1 MKKHLFIL
9 AAASLVL
16 GLASCEDIPAPY
28 GIHSQRDGSEGGE
41 TTVLL
46 RADFSSTLNPFTNY
60 TTSGAGAWVID
71 YSTAKASG
79 YDSSSQQTTAG
90 TYYLVS
96 PELTIPE
103 GQDAHITFDYI
114 LRYNRGDE
122 NQQLLVINAEDF
134 NADNAAQ
141 GWAVLSQNWVEG
153 SDWNTFSTADVQIPE
168 SYQGKTI
175 RVALRYNTNAQSGST
190 WEVKNFRVLLGTGG
204 SGGDNTDDGTV
215 HQLPYTAAFTS
226 SLEGWTNVTTSGAG
240 AWRNAYSCATATG
253 YASNVNTAGT
263 YYLVSPEVQLGTETA
278 HVTYQYILRF
288 NRGDE
293 NQQVL
298 ISDAYDAANPTAGWT
313 LLKQKHTEGTDYT
326 TFSSADI
333 TIPQAFAGKKVRF
346 AMRFNCTST
355 ASGTWEVKNFT
366 VQNGQ
371 GAQEAET
378 ASGGGTVDD
387 GGLKTLP
394 YTATFSASLEGWTN
408 YTTSG
413 AGAWVID
420 YSTAKASGYDSS
432 SQQTTAG
439 TYYLVSPEVQLTDE
453 AAHAS
458 YEYILRFLR
467 GDDNQ
472 QLLITDAFDAS
483 KPADGWTLLLAKHTE
498 GQNYTDFAKADVQIP
513 QGFLGKTVRFA
524 LRFNCTS
531 TESATWEVKN
541 FTVQEGVAGQSTDDG
556 SGTGGTQTDEI
567 IGTPDAPNGDFE
579 NWTNGQPNNW
589 KSAST
594 ASSATLSMSTDART
608 GSYSVLVKGNTA
620 SNQRL
625 AYKELEL
632 APDTYTIT
640 FWVKAESASGA
651 SVIPGYATVVEGK
664 NPTYFYLKDASGKNL
679 YINNLSSREWTQ
691 VTMEI
696 SLNAVTTLCPLHMVS
711 KSPGQSVLVD
721 DFKLVNANGAEL
733 IY

>member
-9 AAASLVL
+9 AAASLAL
-16 GLASCEDIPAPY
+16 GLASCEDVPAPY
-28 GIHSQRDGSEGGE
+28 SINSQHGGSDGGE

-79 YDSSSQQTTAG
+79 YDNSSKQTTAG

-103 GQDAHITFDYI
+103 GQDAHVTFDYI
-114 LRYNRGDE
+114 LRYNKGDE
-122 NQQLLVINAEDF
+122 NQQLLIINAEDF
-134 NADNAAQ
+134 NADNVTR
-141 GWAVLSQNWVEG
+141 GWNVLSQTWVEG
-153 SDWNTFSTADVQIPE
+153 SDWSTFSTADVQIPE
-168 SYQGKTI
+168 RYQGKTI

-190 WEVKNFRVLLGTGG
+190 WEVKNFRVQLGKGG
-204 SGGDNTDDGTV
+204 SGGGSTDDGTV

-253 YASNVNTAGT
+253 YNNQVNVAGT

-298 ISDAYDAANPTAGWT
+298 ISDAYDSANPTAGWT

-326 TFSSADI
+326 TFSTADI

-346 AMRFNCTST
+346 AMRFNCTNSN
-355 ASGTWEVKNFT
+355 SGTWEVKNFT

-371 GAQEAET
+371 GAQDAET
-378 ASGGGTVDD
+378 ASGGGTTDD

-394 YTATFSASLEGWTN
+394 YTATFTTSLEGWTN

-413 AGAWVID
+413 GGSWVNS
-420 YSTAKASGYDSS
+420 YNCATATGYNNKVNV
-432 SQQTTAG
+432 AG
-439 TYYLVSPEVQLTDE
+439 TYYLVSPEVQLTYE
-453 AAHAS
+453 VIHAS

-472 QLLITDAFDAS
+472 QFLITDAFDAS
-483 KPADGWTLLLAKHTE
+483 KPAEGWTPLPARHTE
-498 GQNYTDFAKADVQIP
+498 GVNYTDFAKVDVQIP
-513 QGFLGKTVRFA
+513 QAFLGKTVRFA

-556 SGTGGTQTDEI
+556 SGSGGTQTDET

-579 NWTNGQPNNW
+579 NWTNGLPNNW

-594 ASSATLSMSTDART
+594 ASNATLSMSTDART
-608 GSYSVLVKGNTA
+608 GSYSVLVKGSTA
-620 SNQRL
+620 GNQRL

-632 APDTYTIT
+632 APDRYTIS

-679 YINNLSSREWTQ
+679 YINDLTNTDWTQ
-691 VTMEI
+691 ITMEF
-696 SLNAVTTLCPLHMVS
+696 SLNATTTLCPLLMVS
-711 KSPGQSVLVD
+711 KTPGLSVLVD
-721 DFKLVNANGAEL
+721 DFKLMNANGAEL